1 MNELFYTIALISG
14 ILELAAFLILAAITW
29 KAEKPGDLLLSGALA
44 LLALKALVLVDLP
57 IILGGWPQ

>member
-14 ILELAAFLILAAITW
+14 SLELAAFLILAVITW
-29 KAEKPGDLLLSGALA
+29 KAEKAGDLLLSGALA